1 MDDEGLEGENE
12 RLPEPSVLLL
22 NREGRG
28 WLDAV
33 LCRLLE
39 IVPDLII
46 ILCRAVRSRT
56 FFSALGKYSVK

>member
-1 MDDEGLEGENE
+1 MDDEGLESENE
-12 RLPEPSVLLL
+12 RLPEPCVLLL
-22 NREGRG
+22 NLEGKG
-28 WLDAV
+28 WLDEV

-46 ILCRAVRSRT
+46 MLCRAVRSRT